1 MAQKINMNSS
11 AQSAQAE
18 STNGS
23 FSQSFVTPWGTDPER
38 YWERPDYVKA
48 IANTIMSQICSSLQ
62 MRFGAKWESVLKS
75 WGCVPAEG
83 RVVGKILR
91 WRDMPA
97 LAIHVSGYRHE
108 GWVVISLNEGADTY
122 ELELT
127 DEQMFA
133 RDGSRL
139 EDVYCDELGERIDV
153 AVETGDDLAAYEQ
166 QIEHDPANA
175 EILALLKHFPNVR
188 QVYV

>member
-1 MAQKINMNSS
+1 MAQAINMNSS
-11 AQSAQAE
+11 AQSAHVE
-18 STNGS
+18 SSNGNY
-23 FSQSFVTPWGTDPER
+23 SQSFVTPWGTDPER

-48 IANTIMSQICSSLQ
+48 IADTMMSQICSSLAE
-62 MRFGAKWESVLKS
+62 RFGDRWQSVMSS
-75 WGCVPAEG
+75 WGCVDLG
-83 RVVGKILR
+83 GKVCGKILR

-97 LAIHVSGYRHE
+97 LALHVSGYRHE

-133 RDGSRL
+133 RDGSRI
-139 EDVYCDELGERIDV
+139 ESVYCDELGERIDA
-153 AVETGDDLAAYEQ
+153 AVETGDDLTAYDQQVEQ
-166 QIEHDPANA
+166 DPANA

-188 QVYV
+188 HIYV